1 MIIRQKGFSL
11 RPAAGSRALQLIDLL
26 DEHAIHGLMYVDNAM
41 VYERPTG
48 HVVRT
53 SNWALSCLKR
63 SVGLYRVSSLRQA
76 ARDVEAIWKFALTD
90 EDTTKLNTFAKHVEE
105 TLGLE
110 CEWSRTIRWILPAK
124 ATAKASV

>member
-1 MIIRQKGFSL
+1 MALICMIIRQKGFSL

-63 SVGLYRVSSLRQA
+63 SVRSLPGFLA
-76 ARDVEAIWKFALTD
+76 ASGSPGR
-90 EDTTKLNTFAKHVEE
+90 
-105 TLGLE
+105 
-110 CEWSRTIRWILPAK
+110 
-124 ATAKASV
+124 